1 MNSFN
6 QQRNLLNRAVSYVFV
21 CGVLAVGAW
30 AQDTSTTTVQH
41 GPSSFDTQ
49 VRNAQ
54 VVYVEGN
61 DLVLKLEN
69 GRVEHLVVPD
79 SDKFHV
85 DGQEVTVHDLKPG
98 TKLTE
103 TITTTISPRYV
114 NTVRT
119 IEGKVWHV
127 NAPKTVILTLG
138 DGANK
143 QYTVPDHAK
152 FTVNGQAGKTVF
164 DLKKGMQVQAT
175 VVTDSTHDVIEQSKA
190 VVGQAPP
197 SPETPQQV
205 GTLLIVRPQAVEPI
219 TAASAEHLPQELPS
233 TGSALPLIGLL
244 GTLAIA
250 ASFGLGAIRRL
261 AV

>member
-1 MNSFN
+1 MNSMN
-6 QQRNLLNRAVSYVFV
+6 KLKSMLGRGAALLFVFAMAAF
-21 CGVLAVGAW
+21 GTW

-49 VRNAQ
+49 VRNAE

-69 GRVEHLVVPD
+69 GRLEHLVVPD

-85 DGQEVTVHDLKPG
+85 DGRERTVYDLKPG

-103 TITTTISPRYV
+103 TITTTTSPRYV
-114 NTVRT
+114 NTIRT

-127 NAPKTVILTLG
+127 SAPKTVILSLG
-138 DGANK
+138 DGTQK

-152 FTVNGQAGKTVF
+152 FTIDGQSGKTVF
-164 DLKKGMQVQAT
+164 DLKKGMRVQAT
-175 VVTDSTHDVIEQSKA
+175 VVADSAHDVIEQSKT

-197 SPETPQQV
+197 TLEIPEQV
-205 GTLLIVRPQAVEPI
+205 GTLLFTP
-219 TAASAEHLPQELPS
+219 
-233 TGSALPLIGLL
+233 
-244 GTLAIA
+244 
-250 ASFGLGAIRRL
+250 
-261 AV
+261 